1 MEQTENMAQGTIPVA
16 ANNESKILLNTNQI
30 AAALMLIFTGE
41 FLYRIPLDTWSVKIM
56 WITAWIAILIGTILL
71 YKNLQ
76 GNGKKAAGLWVGA
89 SLFGILSIP
98 VEVIHSFIE
107 GIAGIAKIAGAPA
120 TTIEG
125 LGTLQ
130 SYTEWFLS
138 LEALMYIGGT
148 ILFMVYPP
156 FIKAKKGWGWLVI
169 AFVLSL
175 FNVPSLLITLCLFI
189 GFYLILTRLYT
200 EEDQNRKRIGA
211 FIWMATGFL
220 YSLFILLNNDTI
232 YIIASLTGLIAWLI
246 GVIKI
251 RSLEYEKQGTGAFL
265 IYAIL
270 MILSSI
276 VHFLP
281 GLVGDILAIA
291 LQVPAYIIVCVGFL
305 RFGKGDVFA
314 SQKNGMHT
322 MIGVMAICLILAL
335 VYLIPFVG
343 EPISAMIFSI
353 LCVPCLVVGWKNAL
367 TAQSET
373 IIEFQ
378 ESEKTNSIDWSII
391 FGKHKKLAM
400 TASIVILIIGVAYS
414 LSANML
420 VEKMLLKAE
429 ETDNHQYT
437 AYTLL
442 EKLTGNA
449 EAEFKLA
456 ADMDF
461 NIQAKLVKKWC
472 NNATKGDAYAQYVIG
487 ILLQNSGVYMRLMDD
502 EARSFFNS
510 WTAQNRGAMQIG
522 NLTDFM
528 SQNPT
533 IDMQKIAE
541 KDAHKWFEAAA
552 QQGHPR
558 AQFETSIDYSDGRGI
573 STDPEKA
580 YYWTLK
586 AANNGH
592 LFAQNNAG
600 YFNTNGIG
608 VEENPE
614 EAFKWYKKA
623 AERGYSNSQ
632 ASLALFYYNGTAVEK
647 DLEKAFFWFSKA
659 ATQEQPFAQYC
670 LGILYRNGEGIEKD
684 LDKAKE
690 WFRKAADNGHEDAQ
704 KALNQLNK

>member
-1 MEQTENMAQGTIPVA
+1 MEQTENMAQDTIPAA
-16 ANNESKILLNTNQI
+16 ANNESKIQLNTNQI

-76 GNGKKAAGLWVGA
+76 GNGKKAAGLWIGA

-107 GIAGIAKIAGAPA
+107 GIAGIAKVAGAPA
-120 TTIEG
+120 TTIED

-232 YIIASLTGLIAWLI
+232 YILASLTGLIAWLI

-414 LSANML
+414 ISANML
-420 VEKMLLKAE
+420 VEKVLLKAE
-429 ETDNHQYT
+429 KMDKYQYT
-437 AYTLL
+437 TYSLL
-442 EKLTGNA
+442 GKITGNA
-449 EAEFKLA
+449 EAELKLA
-456 ADMDF
+456 DMNA
-461 NIQAKLVKKWC
+461 NISAKLIKKWC
-472 NNATKGDAYAQYVIG
+472 NDAEHGDAYAQYVIG
-487 ILLQNSGVYMRLMDD
+487 LLLQSSSGFMILMDN
-502 EARSFFNS
+502 EARSLFDS
-510 WTAQNRGAMQIG
+510 WAAQSRGAMQIG
-522 NLTDFM
+522 NLTDFI

-541 KDAHKWFEAAA
+541 EDGHKWFEAAA

-558 AQFETSIDYSDGRGI
+558 AQFETSMDYYQGRGT
-573 STDPEKA
+573 SADLEKT

-592 LFAQNNAG
+592 LFAQHNAG
-600 YFNTNGIG
+600 YLNANGIG
-608 VEENPE
+608 VEKNLK
-614 EAFKWYKKA
+614 EAIRWYVKA
-623 AERGYSNSQ
+623 AERGYSDSQ
-632 ASLALFYYNGTAVEK
+632 LQLTLIYYIEK
-647 DLEKAFFWFSKA
+647 DFEKAFFWVSKA
-659 ATQEQPFAQYC
+659 AIQEVPNAQYS
-670 LGILYRNGEGIEKD
+670 LGLLYRDGKGTEKD

-690 WFRKAADNGHEDAQ
+690 WFQKAADNGHEDAQ

>member
-1 MEQTENMAQGTIPVA
+1 MEQTENMAQETIPVA
-16 ANNESKILLNTNQI
+16 ANNESKIQLNTNQI
-30 AAALMLIFTGE
+30 TAALMLIFTGE
-41 FLYRIPLDTWSVKIM
+41 FLYRIPIDTWSVKIM

-76 GNGKKAAGLWVGA
+76 GNGKKAAGLWIGA

-107 GIAGIAKIAGAPA
+107 GFAGIAKAAGGP
-120 TTIEG
+120 TDMVEG

-148 ILFMVYPP
+148 LLFMVYPP
-156 FIKAKKGWGWLVI
+156 FIKAKKGWVWLII

-175 FNVPSLLITLCLFI
+175 FNAPSLLITLSLFI

-305 RFGKGDVFA
+305 RFGKGNVFA

-414 LSANML
+414 ISANML
-420 VEKMLLKAE
+420 VEKVLLKAE
-429 ETDNHQYT
+429 KMDKYQYT
-437 AYTLL
+437 TYTLL

-456 ADMDF
+456 EMKTD
-461 NIQAKLVKKWC
+461 ISAKLIKKWC
-472 NNATKGDAYAQYVIG
+472 NDATKGDAYAQYVIG
-487 ILLQNSGVYMRLMDD
+487 KVLLNSGGYMIFMDD
-502 EARSFFNS
+502 EARNFFNS
-510 WTAQNRGAMQIG
+510 WAAQSRGAMQIG
-522 NLTDFM
+522 NLTDFIH
-528 SQNPT
+528 QNPT

-541 KDAHKWFEAAA
+541 QDAHKWLEAAA
-552 QQGHPR
+552 QQGHTK
-558 AQFETSIDYSDGRGI
+558 AQFETSIDYFTGRGTPLDMVI
-573 STDPEKA
+573 A
-580 YYWTLK
+580 YSWTMK
-586 AANNGH
+586 AAKKGYKRAQFNLGYVYEHGNG
-592 LFAQNNAG
+592 
-600 YFNTNGIG
+600 
-608 VEENPE
+608 VD
-614 EAFKWYKKA
+614 KDKKKA
-623 AERGYSNSQ
+623 AEWY
-632 ASLALFYYNGTAVEK
+632 
-647 DLEKAFFWFSKA
+647 EKAAKQGFAS
-659 ATQEQPFAQYC
+659 AQYN
-670 LGILYRNGEGIEKD
+670 LAILYFEGIEVKED
-684 LDKAKE
+684 LPKALYWYLQAANQGLIPAQYTVGMIYKNGNGTEINLDKAKE
-690 WFRKAADNGHEDAQ
+690 WFQKAAKNGDEKAQ
-704 KALNQLNK
+704 KELDQLNK